1 MDRSGGDSEQDHAEA
16 RDRADT
22 ASGFTALDGD
32 VAGDGVTARDGE
44 VDENGI
50 TRGDLLKTAAAVA
63 PGILLGGRA
72 ASAAAAATQPK
83 PRGAAP
89 AGKVAGMNVLL
100 FLTDQQRATQHFPPG
115 WSARN
120 LPGVTRLQEH
130 GLTFENAFTNACM
143 CSPARS
149 TLMSGYFPAQHGV
162 KYTLETNM
170 PAPEYP
176 QVELAL
182 SFKNPA
188 TVVAAAGY
196 TPVYKGKFH
205 CNKPANGTSWVP
217 NDVNKY
223 GFTRWDPPDAGANQ
237 TIPEEGGGVYD
248 NDGRFMNSQGTPEAG
263 TEGALQYLG
272 SAAAQ
277 EQPFF
282 MVVSLVNPHD
292 VLFYPKTY
300 TEGGYDDSW
309 LTGEIEPPATA
320 GEDLSTKPTVQEQF
334 LRLFNASGPIPTRQ
348 MKRNY
353 LNFYGNLMKSSD
365 AYLVKLLDSLESTGL
380 LENTLVIA
388 TADHGEMGTAHGGL
402 RQKNFNF
409 YEESTRVP
417 LVYSNPR
424 LFKQPRTSDALVS
437 HVDFLPTLASLVGAP
452 ASARSEWQGVDYSD
466 QILSAAPNSPQ
477 DYTVFTYDDW
487 QSGQAKGPYP
497 EPPNHVVGIREQRYK
512 LARYYDAAGKVPD
525 QWEMYD
531 LKADPLERTNLAYK
545 GHKRTATQER
555 EYRRLRRK
563 LTKVEQT
570 RLQPLS

>member
-1 MDRSGGDSEQDHAEA
+1 MDRSDSDSGQDGTVA
-16 RDRADT
+16 RDGEDARDAI
-22 ASGFTALDGD
+22 
-32 VAGDGVTARDGE
+32 TARDGNAARE
-44 VDENGI
+44 SITAHGGDAERGGI
-50 TRGDLLKTAAAVA
+50 TRGDLLKTAAIAA

-72 ASAAAAATQPK
+72 AAAAAATRPQP
-83 PRGAAP
+83 RRAAPP

-100 FLTDQQRATQHFPPG
+100 FLTDQQRAIQHFPPG

-162 KYTLETNM
+162 KYTLETDM
-170 PAPEYP
+170 PSPEYP

-182 SFKNPA
+182 SFANPA

-237 TIPEEGGGVYD
+237 NVPEEGGGIYD
-248 NDGRFMNSQGTPEAG
+248 NDGRFMSSQGTPEAG
-263 TEGALQYLG
+263 TEGALQYL
-272 SAAAQ
+272 SSTAAKS
-277 EQPFF
+277 QPFF
-282 MVVSLVNPHD
+282 VVVSLVNPHD

-300 TEGGYDDSW
+300 TEGGYDDSR
-309 LTGEIEPPATA
+309 LTGEIEVPATA
-320 GEDLSTKPTVQEQF
+320 DEDLSTKPTVQEQF
-334 LRLFNASGPIPTRQ
+334 LRLFNASGPIPTPQ

-365 AYLVKLLDSLESTGL
+365 AYLVKILDTLAATGL

-424 LFKQPRTSDALVS
+424 LFPRPRTSDALVS

-452 ASARSEWQGVDYSD
+452 ASARS
-466 QILSAAPNSPQ
+466 A
-477 DYTVFTYDDW
+477 
-487 QSGQAKGPYP
+487 
-497 EPPNHVVGIREQRYK
+497 
-512 LARYYDAAGKVPD
+512 
-525 QWEMYD
+525 
-531 LKADPLERTNLAYK
+531 
-545 GHKRTATQER
+545 
-555 EYRRLRRK
+555 
-563 LTKVEQT
+563 
-570 RLQPLS
+570 